1 MKDNTK
7 VIITLGFSAILC
19 LMFALVFIALSQL
32 QALNRSMSKL
42 VEDTNAKMEAAHTMR
57 DAIRL
62 RANALKSMQL
72 SQDSFEKDAELMRFY
87 GYSGMYRR
95 AREELVSKQ
104 MDERERDIHARL
116 SEMTRI
122 AQPVNEHAVDLLM
135 SGAPPELIGNAVEEA
150 RQTRDGLLR
159 LLDELVVLE
168 KDNAAQALNAANEHY
183 GQTRQA
189 MIFLVGIAMVCC
201 VLIAALVIRRASD
214 KNRRISYQASH
225 DELTGLLNRRAFEY
239 ELKMLVDDVEAGGG
253 RHALLYLDLDQ
264 FKIVNDTCGHMA
276 GDELLCQLTALFED
290 RLRTTDTVARLGGDE
305 FGILL
310 RHCPL
315 RVAMRVGEML
325 RQSVEEFRF
334 SWEEKSFSLG
344 ASIGVVPVVSDSGDL
359 TKILSTA
366 DMACLVAKQAGR
378 NRVHAVQN
386 NDHQI
391 VRHRGEME
399 WVGRIKDALEHDR
412 FQLFSQTIV
421 PIDAVSGEPGHLEV
435 LIRML
440 DADGNLVLPGAFI
453 PAAERYGLMSAI
465 DTWVF
470 EHAVRWLRMQSMY
483 MPLPR
488 LMINLSGQSLC
499 DQHFLPFVLETL
511 KTSRVS
517 TQSICFEITE
527 TAAIANLAK
536 AKEFIS
542 TLKRRGCRFAL
553 DDFGSGLSSFSYLKE
568 LPVDYLKIDGAF
580 VKDMV
585 DDPIDYAMVKSIN
598 EIGHVMG
605 KKTIAEFVETDAVF
619 QKLRELGVDFA
630 QGFGIARPQ
639 PLEQP
644 SGAEAAV
651 PKASAILTPA
661 LKAGEHSI

>member
-1 MKDNTK
+1 
-7 VIITLGFSAILC
+7 
-19 LMFALVFIALSQL
+19 
-32 QALNRSMSKL
+32 
-42 VEDTNAKMEAAHTMR
+42 
-57 DAIRL
+57 
-62 RANALKSMQL
+62 
-72 SQDSFEKDAELMRFY
+72 
-87 GYSGMYRR
+87 
-95 AREELVSKQ
+95 
-104 MDERERDIHARL
+104 
-116 SEMTRI
+116 
-122 AQPVNEHAVDLLM
+122 
-135 SGAPPELIGNAVEEA
+135 
-150 RQTRDGLLR
+150 
-159 LLDELVVLE
+159 
-168 KDNAAQALNAANEHY
+168 
-183 GQTRQA
+183 
-189 MIFLVGIAMVCC
+189 
-201 VLIAALVIRRASD
+201 
-214 KNRRISYQASH
+214 
-225 DELTGLLNRRAFEY
+225 
-239 ELKMLVDDVEAGGG
+239 
-253 RHALLYLDLDQ
+253 
-264 FKIVNDTCGHMA
+264 
-276 GDELLCQLTALFED
+276 
-290 RLRTTDTVARLGGDE
+290 
-305 FGILL
+305 
-310 RHCPL
+310 
-315 RVAMRVGEML
+315 ML